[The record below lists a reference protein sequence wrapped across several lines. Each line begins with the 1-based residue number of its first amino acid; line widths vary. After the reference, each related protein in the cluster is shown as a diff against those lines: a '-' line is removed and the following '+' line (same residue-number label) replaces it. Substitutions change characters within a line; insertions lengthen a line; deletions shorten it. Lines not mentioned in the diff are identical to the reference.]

1 MIGSGGV
8 KDKEEVMKLANENHV
23 ENQIYM
29 LDSVSNDELPLY
41 YSMVDVFCT
50 PSRWEGFG
58 IVFIEALAMGTVTIT
73 SNISP
78 MNLYIKNDFNGI
90 LVTDYEN
97 PLKLSQAIVKGVRN
111 EDVRGVL
118 IKNARQSIQKFS
130 RKNVDKWEMALMKY
144 FLYKTYGE
152 GSSDT
157 VVDKDRFL
165 NLVEMAKKKMLG

>member
-1 MIGSGGV
+1 
-8 KDKEEVMKLANENHV
+8 
-23 ENQIYM
+23 
-29 LDSVSNDELPLY
+29 
-41 YSMVDVFCT
+41 
-50 PSRWEGFG
+50 
-58 IVFIEALAMGTVTIT
+58 
-73 SNISP
+73 

-144 FLYKTYGE
+144 FLSFGE
-152 GSSDT
+152 QYFFLLFRYFQIIDNKVRESSYLEILFYLSLQDQIILT
-157 VVDKDRFL
+157 R
-165 NLVEMAKKKMLG
+165 